1 MKSTHIFDI
10 CFIVATGL
18 DQEINEEMSVLN
30 RHGKSEHNRKIS
42 MSSLYMLSEPT
53 VHDENG
59 PWNSICLLPVT
70 NLPTDILIQKKS
82 LPGILSIV
90 FLVKRH

>member
-1 MKSTHIFDI
+1 MKPTHIFDI
-10 CFIVATGL
+10 CFIVATGF

-59 PWNSICLLPVT
+59 PWNSIRLLPVT
-70 NLPTDILIQKKS
+70 NLPTDILIQKN
-82 LPGILSIV
+82 LSQGY
-90 FLVKRH
+90 LVLFF